1 MADGGF
7 SIPASRRFVLKAA
20 LGAGGG
26 LLLSFTLPGRSD
38 AAPTAAA
45 TSDFTP
51 NAFIKIAPDGTVTLT
66 AKNPEMGQGTKTSLS
81 MVIAEELDIDWDK
94 VRVIQAD
101 SEPAKYGR
109 QFSGGSRAMFTHWDS
124 LRRAG
129 AAGRAMLVAA
139 AAQGWKIPA
148 GECATEAGFVTHAPT
163 GRKAAYG
170 DLVAVAA
177 TLPVPDPKTIALK
190 DPKAFRIVGTAR
202 GQVDSEAIVTGQPL
216 FGIDVRLPG
225 MLYAAFQRA
234 PVYGAKLLGA
244 DIETAKQVRG
254 VRDVHIIDG
263 DTDPHG
269 AVSGIAVVADSWWAA
284 QKARLTLQARW
295 ADAPSTG
302 QSSEGYD
309 AQALALSQQA
319 PTMSIRKDGDP
330 DAAFKAAAKTVEGRY
345 FYPFIS
351 HATLEPQNC
360 TAQVTDGKVE
370 IWAPTQMPDGGRDLV
385 VKALKVKP
393 EDVTIHLMRCGGGFG
408 RRLTN
413 DYMVEAA
420 VIAQRT
426 GGAPVKLLWSRED
439 DMAHDF
445 YRSAG
450 YHFFTAALDG
460 ANRLTA
466 LRDHFVSFGS
476 DGKFIASANL
486 GPEEFPAR
494 GLANLDY
501 AASLMP
507 CGVPTGSLRAPRSN
521 GLSFAFQSFMDEIA
535 HASGA
540 DPIALRLELLK
551 AAAAQPIAA
560 PPAPGDPAFVPAR
573 MIPVVQRVAEM
584 AGWGRTLPKGTGL
597 GTAFYFSHFGYFAE
611 VVEAQVSDAGTLK
624 VSKVWVAGDVGSQ
637 IVNPSG
643 AVNQVQGA
651 VLDALSAALHQK
663 ITIKDG
669 ATVQRNFDDYPLL
682 RIHEA
687 PPEVEVRWVHSDNP
701 PSGLGEPAYPPLAPA
716 LCNAIFAATG
726 KRIRRLPID
735 LTAA

>member
-7 SIPASRRFVLKAA
+7 AMEASRRFVLKAA

-26 LLLSFTLPGRSD
+26 LILGFTLPARAETQPAVAGEFS
-38 AAPTAAA
+38 
-45 TSDFTP
+45 P
-51 NAFIKIAPDGTVTLT
+51 NAFIKIAPDGIVTLT
-66 AKNPEMGQGTKTSLS
+66 AKNPEMGQGTRTSLS
-81 MVIAEELDIDWDK
+81 MLIAEELDVDWSN
-94 VRVIQAD
+94 VRIVQAD

-109 QFSGGSRAMFTHWDS
+109 QFSGGSRAVFTHWDT

-129 AAGRAMLVAA
+129 GVGRAMLVAA
-139 AAQGWKIPA
+139 AAQGWKVPA
-148 GECATEAGFVTHAPT
+148 GECTTEAGHVVHTST

-177 TLPVPDPKTIALK
+177 TLQVPDPKTVVLK
-190 DPKAFRIVGTAR
+190 DPKSYRIIGTAQ
-202 GQVDSEAIVTGQPL
+202 GQVDGPAIVTGQPL

-225 MLYAAFQRA
+225 MLYAAFQKA
-234 PVYGAKLLGA
+234 PAYGAKLLDA
-244 DIETAKQVRG
+244 DLSAAKAVKG
-254 VRDVHIIDG
+254 VHDVYVIDG

-269 AVSGIAVVADSWWAA
+269 AVSGVAVVAQSWWIA
-284 QKARLTLQARW
+284 QKARLALQLRW
-295 ADAPSTG
+295 SDGPSKG
-302 QSSEGYD
+302 QSSETFH
-309 AQALALSQQA
+309 AQAQDLSRQP
-319 PTMSIRKDGDP
+319 PTMKIRKDGDP
-330 DAAFKAAAKTVEGRY
+330 DLAFKNAAKTIEAQY

-351 HATLEPQNC
+351 HATMEPQNC
-360 TAQVTDGKVE
+360 TASVRDGKVE
-370 IWAPTQMPDGGRDLV
+370 IWAPTQMPDGGRDQI
-385 VKALKVKP
+385 VKLLKVKP

-408 RRLTN
+408 RRLVN
-413 DYMVEAA
+413 DYMVEAV
-420 VIAQRT
+420 VIAQRA
-426 GGAPVKLLWSRED
+426 GVPVKLLWSRED

-450 YHFFTAALDG
+450 YHFFSAALDG
-460 ANRLTA
+460 SGGLTA

-486 GPEEFPAR
+486 GPEEFPVRAV
-494 GLANLDY
+494 ANLEY

-507 CGVPTGSLRAPRSN
+507 CAVPTGSLRAPRSN
-521 GLSFAFQSFMDEIA
+521 GLSFAFQSFIDEIA
-535 HASGA
+535 HASGI
-540 DPIALRLELLK
+540 DPVELRLDLLK
-551 AAAAQPIAA
+551 AAATQPIAA

-573 MIPVVQRVAEM
+573 MIPVVRRVAEM
-584 AGWGRTLPKGTGL
+584 AGWGRKLPKGIGL

-611 VVEAQVSDAGTLK
+611 VIEAQLSDTGVLK
-624 VSKVWVAGDVGSQ
+624 VNKVWVAADVGSQ

-643 AVNQVQGA
+643 AMNQVQGA

-687 PPEVEVRWVHSDNP
+687 PPEVEVEWVKSDNI
-701 PSGLGEPAYPPLAPA
+701 PSGLGEPAYPPVAPA

-726 KRIRRLPID
+726 KRVRSLPID
-735 LTAA
+735 LTTA